1 MAKKCQIYFVW
12 LLELAFLTDDNHS
25 LLSKF
30 VMNSKFANEVLTIKD

>member
-12 LLELAFLTDDNHS
+12 LIELAFLTDDNHT

-30 VMNSKFANEVLTIKD
+30 VMYLKFPNEVLNN

>member
-12 LLELAFLTDDNHS
+12 LIELAFLTDDNHT

-30 VMNSKFANEVLTIKD
+30 VVYLKFANEVLNN